1 MVRTLGL
8 RSLGTE
14 WLDAVV
20 RAKEIQIVSFCFVQ
34 AVFVRSLEHTAQRTA
49 QWSNCSVKTGW
60 KWNGMLTL
68 RTLYSVPVGLELEL
82 KLT

>member
-8 RSLGTE
+8 HSLGTE
-14 WLDAVV
+14 RLDAVV

-34 AVFVRSLEHTAQRTA
+34 AVFVRSLEHTA

-68 RTLYSVPVGLELEL
+68 RTLYSVPVGLESEL